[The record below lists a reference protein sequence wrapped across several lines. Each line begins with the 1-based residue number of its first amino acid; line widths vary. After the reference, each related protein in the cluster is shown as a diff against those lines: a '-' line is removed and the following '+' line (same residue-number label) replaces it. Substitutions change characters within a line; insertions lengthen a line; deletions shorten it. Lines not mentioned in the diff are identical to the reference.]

1 MSGEV
6 YTELYRAVHRALSAI
21 RNNRVSAFQGEVYT
35 GRIGSIVGTFV
46 LISYFH
52 AFATRPTV
60 RVAFL
65 EDKIAFPED
74 EVSSRDIRVS
84 SMDGGATSKEDGV
97 TLVDHRVGSLDDR
110 VIQPM
115 LAYAII
121 RELVRR

>member
-1 MSGEV
+1 MTV
-6 YTELYRAVHRALSAI
+6 
-21 RNNRVSAFQGEVYT
+21 
-35 GRIGSIVGTFV
+35 IVLLTSVFV
-46 LISYFH
+46 LISYFR

-65 EDKIAFPED
+65 EEKVAFPED

-97 TLVDHRVGSLDDR
+97 GSLDDR

-115 LAYAII
+115 LAYAIT